1 MHDSIKHQIK
11 KYNTQAK
18 KHNEH
23 YNDKYSQLYRDKF
36 IRNLLFK
43 GKNLKGVYILDA
55 MCASGIETSY
65 LLNKGAKVVGL
76 DISKNNVK
84 EFKKKF
90 KAPCYM
96 RSIHKTGFP
105 KKTFDAVYICGGL
118 HHVLPV
124 LDKVIFEIE
133 RILKPNGYF
142 YFMEPNA
149 YTWVNIIR
157 KFWYKIDSRFENDE
171 KAIDYDKT
179 LKPLLSKKFNEIKLN
194 YGGNIAYLLIA
205 QSLALNIPVK
215 YKKHIAPFS
224 FFLENFLTKIPIIPK
239 LFFTSVWRKK

>member
-1 MHDSIKHQIK
+1 MHESIKHQIK

-23 YNDKYSQLYRDKF
+23 YNDKFSQLYRDKF

-90 KAPCYM
+90 KAPCYV

-105 KKTFDAVYICGGL
+105 KKTFDAIYICGGL

-133 RILKPNGYF
+133 RILKPNGY
-142 YFMEPNA
+142 
-149 YTWVNIIR
+149 
-157 KFWYKIDSRFENDE
+157 
-171 KAIDYDKT
+171 
-179 LKPLLSKKFNEIKLN
+179 
-194 YGGNIAYLLIA
+194 
-205 QSLALNIPVK
+205 
-215 YKKHIAPFS
+215 
-224 FFLENFLTKIPIIPK
+224 
-239 LFFTSVWRKK
+239 LFFIVPKRESPWAWGDPSHKRIIMPENLIFLNQEEYEKQIGVTNMSDFRFMYKASFTVAWSDTSTNKPTNSFVLQAGRKK